1 MLSITAI
8 SKQQKNKL
16 ATECCMLI
24 IFDIMLENPV
34 HIVMN
39 NENVTWKGQLY
50 QAFPVKLGTVG
61 EDMTGTD
68 PSVSLDVDN
77 VALGMEYYVVK
88 EKGAVETPVII
99 RVINTMNLD
108 GEADLEEHYMVKNT
122 EIKEEYIRFTLGNGY
137 SVHSRRPTDRY
148 MKNSCRFCYKG
159 CRCGYYG
166 DLPTCNHTL
175 ADCKRHGNSRRF
187 GGFPGINQ
195 KGAYIDD

>member
-1 MLSITAI
+1 MLSLTAI
-8 SKQQKNKL
+8 SKQEKNKL

-88 EKGAVETPVII
+88 EKGAVETLSLIHI
-99 RVINTMNLD
+99 
-108 GEADLEEHYMVKNT
+108 
-122 EIKEEYIRFTLGNGY
+122 
-137 SVHSRRPTDRY
+137 
-148 MKNSCRFCYKG
+148 
-159 CRCGYYG
+159 
-166 DLPTCNHTL
+166 
-175 ADCKRHGNSRRF
+175 
-187 GGFPGINQ
+187 
-195 KGAYIDD
+195 